1 MLDVKAGRGAFMK
14 TPETARALAESLVA
28 VGNRAGVRTEALLTT
43 MDAPLGRDVG
53 NALEVIESIETL
65 KGRGPA
71 RPRGPVGAAGGAD
84 GGARPARPT
93 ACGAETMVRAAIGSG
108 AGLEIFR
115 KIIAW
120 QGGDPRVVDDYGL
133 LPTAS
138 RRHAVTSPTAGYVAD
153 IDAMG
158 VARAAMRLGAGR
170 DRVEDAIDPAV
181 GVRLRVSV
189 GDQVIAGQ
197 PLAELHYN
205 DSGRLFEAAAL
216 AARRLHDLGPGGAGR
231 ARASSPKSSD
241 ATPAPQATNRTEH
254 GPHRTVTCPRA
265 SRRKAARGPRS
276 TRPSSAP
283 PSASA
288 RWRRWSRN
296 SAGCRGCR
304 RWSAWRWCSPSPTSA
319 PSARRAIDWRTV
331 GWGMTLQ
338 LVFALIVLKTTIGQR
353 VFETLGAAVTKLLSF
368 ANVGSAFVFG
378 VLGDRPLWG
387 QVMATTFGE
396 KGKDYVLIFAF
407 QVLPTI
413 IFIAALFAILYY
425 FGIMQLVVRF
435 FAWMMSRVM
444 RASGAETLNV
454 AASIFMGQTE
464 APLTIRPF
472 LPKMT
477 QSELMT
483 VMTSGM
489 AHISGGIMA
498 AYILFGIEAKHLLTA
513 VIMTAPGTLMMAKL
527 FVPETEQPETLG
539 TVKLQVEKTDVNLVD
554 AAGRGTSEGLHL
566 AMNVGAMLISFLAL
580 VALTNAL
587 LGAAG
592 LWVHQHVP
600 VVSWTVHA
608 WLGTSLDKLSLQ
620 AILGWVFGPIA
631 WALGVP
637 WRDAGT
643 IGSLLG
649 TRMVL
654 NEFVAYSQLGAL
666 KASLDPR
673 SFTIA
678 TFALCGFANFSSI
691 GIQLGG
697 IGALAPSRRHDLARL
712 GVRAMIAGTLANFVT
727 ATIAGALL

>member
-1 MLDVKAGRGAFMK
+1 MPKGKPNATNGWTSFDTTIVAAAAGVGV
-14 TPETARALAESLVA
+14 TAALVA
-28 VGNRAGVRTEALLTT
+28 QF
-43 MDAPLGRDVG
+43 
-53 NALEVIESIETL
+53 
-65 KGRGPA
+65 
-71 RPRGPVGAAGGAD
+71 
-84 GGARPARPT
+84 
-93 ACGAETMVRAAIGSG
+93 
-108 AGLEIFR
+108 AGLPRLQALVGLALIFT
-115 KIIAW
+115 IA
-120 QGGDPRVVDDYGL
+120 
-133 LPTAS
+133 
-138 RRHAVTSPTAGYVAD
+138 YV
-153 IDAMG
+153 
-158 VARAAMRLGAGR
+158 
-170 DRVEDAIDPAV
+170 
-181 GVRLRVSV
+181 
-189 GDQVIAGQ
+189 
-197 PLAELHYN
+197 
-205 DSGRLFEAAAL
+205 
-216 AARRLHDLGPGGAGR
+216 
-231 ARASSPKSSD
+231 SS
-241 ATPAPQATNRTEH
+241 
-254 GPHRTVTCPRA
+254 
-265 SRRKAARGPRS
+265 
-276 TRPSSAP
+276 
-283 PSASA
+283 
-288 RWRRWSRN
+288 
-296 SAGCRGCR
+296 
-304 RWSAWRWCSPSPTSA
+304 
-319 PSARRAIDWRTV
+319 SARRAIDWRTV
-331 GWGMTLQ
+331 GWGMALQ
-338 LVFALIVLKTTIGQR
+338 VIFALLVLKTTVGQR
-353 VFETLGAAVTKLLSF
+353 VFETLGGAVTKLLSF
-368 ANVGSAFVFG
+368 ADVGSSFVFG
-378 VLGDRPLWG
+378 ILGDRPAWER
-387 QVMATTFGE
+387 VMSATLGAD
-396 KGKDYVLIFAF
+396 GPRYVLIFAF

-425 FGIMQLVVRF
+425 FGVMQLVVRL
-435 FAWMMSRVM
+435 FAWLMRFFM
-444 RASGAETLNV
+444 RASGAESLNV

-513 VIMTAPGTLMMAKL
+513 VIMTAPGTLMMAKM

-539 TVKLQVEKTDVNLVD
+539 TVKLVVEKTDVNLVD

-587 LGAAG
+587 LGAFG
-592 LWVHQHVP
+592 VWVHEHVP
-600 VVSWTVHA
+600 VVSWTFNA
-608 WLGTSLDKLSLQ
+608 WLGTPLNQLSLQ

-637 WRDAGT
+637 WRDSGT

-697 IGALAPSRRHDLARL
+697 IGALAPSRRQDLARL